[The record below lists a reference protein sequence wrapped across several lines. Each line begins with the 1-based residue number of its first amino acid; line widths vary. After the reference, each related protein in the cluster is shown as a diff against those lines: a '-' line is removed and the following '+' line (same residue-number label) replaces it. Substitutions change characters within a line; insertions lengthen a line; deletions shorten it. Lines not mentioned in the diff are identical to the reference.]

1 VEVSLDLDRILKV
14 AVRGGASDVLLKT
27 NGLPRFRFN
36 GDIVQ
41 LIDGKEITKEIM
53 ALWVQKVLPEHL
65 SERLKERGDVD
76 FAYQSPDGNRFR
88 AHIFRQRQ
96 TYSIV
101 LRVINTHIRTIEE
114 LQLPRVLSKIT
125 DEKRGLILVTGA
137 TGSGKSTTLSAMV
150 QRINL
155 ERPAHIVTIEDPI
168 ESLFVDQ
175 QSSIQQREIGVDTDS
190 YSSALQSALRQNPD
204 VILVGEL
211 RDQATIETALMA
223 AETGH
228 LVLSTLHTTDA
239 SETLTRLISHF
250 PPHQHQILRQMIAS
264 TLVAVVSQR
273 LVLRID
279 GKARVAAHEIL
290 INNATVRDVIM
301 KNGSFDD
308 LHTIISNGESYGMQT
323 FDDALF
329 ALYQSGAIS
338 KEQALAQA
346 SRRDNMKLK
355 MRGVG
360 T

>member
-1 VEVSLDLDRILKV
+1 MDLDRILKV

-27 NGLPRFRFN
+27 NGLPRFRFH

-53 ALWVQKVLPEHL
+53 ALWVQKMLPEHL

-114 LQLPRVLSKIT
+114 LQLPRVISKMT

-239 SETLTRLISHF
+239 SETLTRLMSHF
-250 PPHQHQILRQMIAS
+250 PPHQHQLLRQMIAS

-290 INNATVRDVIM
+290 INNASVRDVIM

-323 FDDALF
+323 FDDSLF

>member
-53 ALWVQKVLPEHL
+53 AIWVEKVLPEHL
-65 SERLKERGDVD
+65 TERLKERGDVD

-114 LQLPRVLSKIT
+114 LQLPRVISKLT

-155 ERPAHIVTIEDPI
+155 ERLAHIVTIEDPI

-175 QSSIQQREIGVDTDS
+175 QSTIQQREIGVDTDS

-228 LVLSTLHTTDA
+228 LVLSTLHTSDA

-250 PPHQHQILRQMIAS
+250 PPHQHQLLRQMIAS

-273 LVLRID
+273 LVLRLD

-290 INNATVRDVIM
+290 INNASVRDVMM

-308 LHTIISNGESYGMQT
+308 LHTIISKGESYGMLT
-323 FDDALF
+323 FDDSLF

>member
-1 VEVSLDLDRILKV
+1 MDLDRILKV

-27 NGLPRFRFN
+27 GGLPRFRFN

-41 LIDGKEITKEIM
+41 LSDGQEITTEIM
-53 ALWVQKVLPEHL
+53 GHWVQKVLSEQL
-65 SERLKERGDVD
+65 RERLKERSDID
-76 FAYQSPDGNRFR
+76 FAYQLPDGNRFR
-88 AHIFRQRQ
+88 GNIFRQRQ
-96 TYSIV
+96 TYSMV
-101 LRVINTHIRTIEE
+101 LRVINMRIRTIEE
-114 LQLPRVLSKIT
+114 LQLPRVLSKMT
-125 DEKRGLILVTGA
+125 NEKRGLILVTGA

-150 QRINL
+150 QHINQL
-155 ERPAHIVTIEDPI
+155 RPAHIVTVEDPI
-168 ESLFVDQ
+168 ESLFEDK
-175 QSSIQQREIGVDTDS
+175 QSAIQQREIGVDTDS
-190 YSSALQSALRQNPD
+190 FASALRSALRQNPD

-239 SETLTRLISHF
+239 SESLTRLISHF
-250 PPHQHQILRQMIAS
+250 PPHQHPLLRQMIAS
-264 TLVAVVSQR
+264 TLIAVVSQR

-279 GKARVAAHEIL
+279 GKTRVAAHEIL
-290 INNATVRDVIM
+290 INNASVRDVIM
-301 KNGSFDD
+301 KNGTFDD

-323 FDDALF
+323 FDDSLF
-329 ALYQSGAIS
+329 ALYKSGAIS